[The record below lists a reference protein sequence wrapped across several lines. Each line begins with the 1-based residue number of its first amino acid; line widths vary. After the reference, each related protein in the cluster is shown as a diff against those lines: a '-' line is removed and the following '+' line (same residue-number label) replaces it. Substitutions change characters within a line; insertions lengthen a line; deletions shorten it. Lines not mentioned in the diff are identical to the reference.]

1 VRALFNLFIL
11 PFQAG
16 RPIAVPKD
24 VPQDRLQALRDAF
37 AKTIADPDFIDAM
50 KQSGYPIDP
59 IDGNAVEQIVT
70 KLYATPEPQ
79 LEDARKLIFSSH

>member
-1 VRALFNLFIL
+1 
-11 PFQAG
+11 
-16 RPIAVPKD
+16 
-24 VPQDRLQALRDAF
+24 
-37 AKTIADPDFIDAM
+37 M